1 MTEMTGRS
9 AAIRVLVADDH
20 PVFRDGLS
28 ADLARHP
35 EIEVVSVAHD
45 GAQALAELRR
55 LDPDVAV
62 LDLQLPG
69 MDGIGLIEAAA
80 RDGLHTRC
88 IILSAFEDP
97 ETVFRAFVSGAAAYL
112 MKIVSAQAVAEAVV
126 AVAQG
131 QSVIPPE
138 LQGGLTAQLRKWHSS
153 SPDNI
158 RLTERELDV
167 LRLAAD
173 GMAIK
178 AIADEIFVGVTTVK
192 THLQRVYEKLGV
204 NDRAGAVAA
213 AMRRG
218 LLE

>member
-1 MTEMTGRS
+1 MTP
-9 AAIRVLVADDH
+9 IRVVVADDH
-20 PVFRDGLS
+20 PVFRD
-28 ADLARHP
+28 ALAGHLGGRP

-45 GAQALAELRR
+45 GAEALAQLRR
-55 LDPDVAV
+55 LAPDVAV
-62 LDLQLPG
+62 LDLQLPD
-69 MDGIGLIEAAA
+69 MDGIALIEAGV
-80 RDGLHTRC
+80 RDGLPTRY

-97 ETVFRAFVSGAAAYL
+97 ETVFRAFVAGAAAYL
-112 MKIVSAQAVAEAVV
+112 MKVVPAQAVADAVL
-126 AVAQG
+126 AVAAG

-138 LQGGLTAQLRKWHSS
+138 LQGGLTAQLRKWHSD

-173 GMAIK
+173 GMSIK
-178 AIADEIFVGVTTVK
+178 SIADELFVGVTTVK
-192 THLQRVYEKLGV
+192 THLQRSYEKLGV

-218 LLE
+218 LLR

>member
-1 MTEMTGRS
+1 MS
-9 AAIRVLVADDH
+9 PIRVLVADDH
-20 PVFRDGLS
+20 PVFRDGLAEHLHGS
-28 ADLARHP
+28 A
-35 EIEVVSVAHD
+35 EIEVVGVASD

-62 LDLQLPG
+62 LDLQLPE
-69 MDGIGLIEAAA
+69 MDGIALIEAAV
-80 RDGLHTRC
+80 REGLRTRY

-97 ETVFRAFVSGAAAYL
+97 ETVFRAFVAGAAAYL
-112 MKIVSAQAVAEAVV
+112 MKVISADAVAEAIRSV
-126 AVAQG
+126 AAG

-138 LQGGLTAQLRKWHSS
+138 LQGGLTEQLRRWHAD
-153 SPDNI
+153 SPDQI
-158 RLTERELDV
+158 RLTEREFDV
-167 LRLAAD
+167 LRLAAE

-178 AIADEIFVGVTTVK
+178 AIADELFVGVTTVK

-218 LLE
+218 LLK